1 MQVLFY
7 DRSGKRRQIMR
18 PFGRALTIACAALF
32 CVVSLSNAQTAPTA
46 TAPNSDPT
54 YQQLRN
60 ITLGTESVSVNNL
73 DLKRDAA
80 TFHLHSG
87 TVCFVPAVNGRVTGA
102 VFVGNGNMTLDPPND
117 TERRSLKL
125 LTKSDEFNETFQ
137 RLVLR
142 FTDSTYD
149 EIKKA
154 GTPAQGGC
162 DAGPLKDSQN
172 AMRYKIH
179 YNLDARILEDILRTG
194 PGGLFVA
201 FVHGKNYDDKLLY
214 VIDPNGAPD
223 VAPQEVELS
232 TYDENKEG
240 VWTAF
245 AMSSDY
251 RSKLG
256 EGALSAARI
265 HVANQ
270 DLDTTIEGSA
280 SLSGKAQTTFIATNG
295 GSRVF
300 PFNLFPALRVQ
311 NVTGADGQPLSFIQ
325 EDKNADAD
333 FYVILPKPLAQGE
346 KYAIT
351 TVYEGKGAVQNTGNG
366 NYYPVARENW
376 YPANANAGLGDF
388 SQFHMIFRIPKGM
401 KMAATGSLISE
412 KNEDGKD
419 VTEWHSDAP
428 QPLAGFQFGR
438 MKEQDAKLTSPDFLV
453 AVYANDQPPDWAHS
467 LTASNDLPRGIGP
480 DAVPGMAAGEGSA
493 LGTLSTVSLMKL
505 PLSQAEYAVKLYT
518 DYFGPLPYK
527 RLSITQQ
534 TACTYGQ
541 SWPGL
546 VWLPICSFY
555 DVTVRHQLGLDWAN
569 NGYWDVVTPH
579 EVAHQ
584 WWGQLVGFDSY
595 RDQWMSEGFA
605 DFSASLF
612 LERAYGKD
620 STKMYAKFWN
630 DERKSIVEK
639 NQFGFR
645 AVDVGPVTLGYRL
658 NSSKAGFNIYR
669 DLIYPKGAYIL
680 QMIRM
685 MMWSPKTGDE
695 AFKAM
700 MHDFTSTYGGR
711 TATTED
717 FKAIVEKHMTADMN
731 ATGDGKMDWF
741 FNEYVYGTAL
751 PSYQFNGTFAKD
763 PSGDVVFSYK
773 LAQSDVGSDF
783 VMVLPVYIELANGRV
798 VQLGHARIVGDKT
811 FEGKVRL
818 NGVKDLPKRAMIEYR
833 DDVLDAN

>member
-1 MQVLFY
+1 MISLKPLVL
-7 DRSGKRRQIMR
+7 S
-18 PFGRALTIACAALF
+18 ACAAVLSIAL
-32 CVVSLSNAQTAPTA
+32 VSGAQTPAAAPG
-46 TAPNSDPT
+46 PNSDPT

-60 ITLGTESVSVNNL
+60 ITLGTESVTVNNL

-80 TFHLHSG
+80 TFRLQSG
-87 TVCFVPAVNGRVTGA
+87 TVCFVAAVNGKVTGA
-102 VFVGNGNMTLDPPND
+102 VFIGEGTMTLTPPND
-117 TERRSLKL
+117 AERRSLKL
-125 LTKSDEFNETFQ
+125 LTKSDEFNESFE
-137 RLVLR
+137 RLALR

-154 GTPAQGGC
+154 GTAANGGC

-172 AMRYKIH
+172 ALRYKIK
-179 YNLDARILEDILRTG
+179 YNLDGRILEDVLRTG
-194 PGGLFVA
+194 TGGLFFA
-201 FVHGKNYDDKLLY
+201 FVHGKHYDDKLLY
-214 VIDPNGAPD
+214 IVDPGGAPG
-223 VAPQEVELS
+223 VAPQQVELL
-232 TYDENKEG
+232 TYDENKSG
-240 VWTAF
+240 VWSAF
-245 AMSSDY
+245 DMSPDY

-256 EGALSAARI
+256 DGAIPAALI
-265 HVANQ
+265 DVVNQ

-280 SLSGKAQTTFIATNG
+280 RLSAKAQTTFVAVRG
-295 GSRVF
+295 GARVF
-300 PFNLFPALRVQ
+300 AFDLFPDLRVQ
-311 NVTGADGQPLSFIQ
+311 SVTGVGGQPLSFIQ
-325 EDKNADAD
+325 EDKNQDAD
-333 FYVILPKPLAQGE
+333 FYVILPKALGQGE
-346 KYAIT
+346 KFTMT
-351 TVYEGKGAVQNTGNG
+351 TVYDGKGAVQNTGSG
-366 NYYPVARENW
+366 NYYPVARDDW
-376 YPANANAGLGDF
+376 YPASANADLGDYA
-388 SQFHMIFRIPKGM
+388 QFHMIFRIPKGM

-412 KNEDGKD
+412 KNEDGHD

-467 LTASNDLPRGIGP
+467 LTMANDMPQDRG
-480 DAVPGMAAGEGSA
+480 PGGQPGGGAGEGST
-493 LGTLSTVSLMKL
+493 LGTLSTVSMMKV

-518 DYFGPLPYK
+518 DYFGALPYK

-555 DVTVRHQLGLDWAN
+555 DVTVRHQLGLDWAD

-579 EVAHQ
+579 EVSHQ
-584 WWGQLVGFDSY
+584 WWGQLVGFNSY

-612 LERAYGKD
+612 LESAYGKD
-620 STKMYAKFWN
+620 SMKMYTKFWN

-645 AVDVGPVTLGYRL
+645 AVDVGPLTMGYRL

-685 MMWSPKTGDE
+685 MMWNPQTGDQ

-717 FKAIVEKHMTADMN
+717 FKAIVEKHMTPDMN
-731 ATGDGKMDWF
+731 LAGNGKMDWF

-751 PSYQFNGTFAKD
+751 PSYAFNADFAKD
-763 PSGDVVFSYK
+763 ANGKVVFSYT
-773 LAQSDVGSDF
+773 LTQSAVDPTF
-783 VMVLPVYIELANGRV
+783 VMTLPVYVELANGRIV
-798 VQLGHARIVGDKT
+798 ELGHMRITGDKT
-811 FEGKVRL
+811 VQGKLKLDGL
-818 NGVKDLPKRAMIEYR
+818 NDLPKRAMIDYH
-833 DDVLDAN
+833 DDVLATN